1 MTDQPDGPRQSPLAP
16 ADLAA
21 GEKYAGPHDPGSG
34 EEYAGEPVSDPWD
47 LSAAGEEVSDGE
59 LDPGAVPGDVA
70 Q

>member
-1 MTDQPDGPRQSPLAP
+1 MTEQQEGPRQYPLTP

-34 EEYAGEPVSDPWD
+34 EEYAGEPVPDPW
-47 LSAAGEEVSDGE
+47 EVLPDGE
-59 LDPGAVPGDVA
+59 LDPGAVPGDTA